1 MPILNTR
8 VLSVFAPLL
17 ALLAYS
23 IVTFSSDVPSAVDL
37 TKPSDGLSNDNARLV
52 LHGVP
57 SQESAAKN
65 ELQLTSPA
73 LVVGPAMEGLGQP
86 RLCRWRHEML
96 GQQVQVEGL
105 ALGVPPQ
112 QSAHM
117 TTQRVVYEG
126 GMIFV
131 KGADF
136 AKSEATGKLVHIV
149 GKLRLNPESVMQF
162 GGHDPIT
169 VNKYYYLDVEN
180 LRVIESVTEPR
191 LVAPQLH
198 K

>member
-1 MPILNTR
+1 MLMFNTR
-8 VLSVFAPLL
+8 VLSHFAPLL
-17 ALLAYS
+17 ALLACS
-23 IVTFSSDVPSAVDL
+23 IVAFSSDVPSSVDL

-57 SQESAAKN
+57 SQELETKN

-96 GQQVQVEGL
+96 GQLVQVEGL
-105 ALGVPPQ
+105 ALGVAPQ
-112 QSAHM
+112 QPSHM

-126 GMIFV
+126 GMIFI

-149 GKLRLNPESVMQF
+149 GTLRLEPESVMQF

-169 VNKYYYLDVEN
+169 VNKYYYLDVEK
-180 LRVIESVTEPR
+180 LRVVDLVTEPR

-198 K
+198 Q

>member
-1 MPILNTR
+1 
-8 VLSVFAPLL
+8 
-17 ALLAYS
+17 
-23 IVTFSSDVPSAVDL
+23 
-37 TKPSDGLSNDNARLV
+37 
-52 LHGVP
+52 
-57 SQESAAKN
+57 
-65 ELQLTSPA
+65 
-73 LVVGPAMEGLGQP
+73 
-86 RLCRWRHEML
+86 
-96 GQQVQVEGL
+96 
-105 ALGVPPQ
+105 
-112 QSAHM
+112 M